1 MRDRLRRPRRNDIRG
16 SMSLTKDY
24 TLPSAAHAKLDA
36 MVDGIV
42 EKPGDMIDLKE
53 FEALQDRLNVR
64 ETLRTLPDGLSED
77 DFAGILHLALL
88 TECATETYGDAFS
101 TRAKA
106 YNAPWLGRFNETVWV
121 PDELTHHAPYKFI
134 LLSMGFAESELDRDI
149 KHTQEI
155 DFIHKGGDTP
165 AHVTTFGVIQE
176 YLTDNWHGLIA
187 DLLKK
192 AAPDASYMATRIK
205 RRETLHTVWY
215 RDMTALQVEA
225 NPRLIQHVGEA
236 LLAFN
241 MPGNQLVPELQ
252 AQVGRWMP
260 LMGAN
265 FEQITKDMVRHFY
278 VMLGDT
284 RNAGAMLLR
293 IAEEKGITLGPITP
307 SVVRQALDRLGGP
320 GYGLIGEALLQKVG
334 LDYMFRPERGAQD
347 SAFALYGG
355 VYERVRGLARTWIA
369 DQIDFNLDVA

>member
-1 MRDRLRRPRRNDIRG
+1 MA
-16 SMSLTKDY
+16 LTKEY
-24 TLPSAAHAKLDA
+24 TLPAEAHAKLDA
-36 MVDGIV
+36 MVESIV
-42 EKPGDMIDLKE
+42 KSPGDLIDIAQ
-53 FEALQDRLNVR
+53 FEALQTRLNVR
-64 ETLRTLPDGLSED
+64 ATLRMLPDGLTED

-101 TRAKA
+101 VRAKA
-106 YNAPWLGRFNETVWV
+106 FDAPWLGRFNETVWV

-134 LLSMGFAESELDRDI
+134 LMSMGFAESELDRNI
-149 KHTQEI
+149 KQTQEI

-187 DLLKK
+187 DMLKK

-215 RDMTALQVEA
+215 RDMTALQIEA
-225 NPRLIQHVGEA
+225 NPGLIQHVGEA

-265 FEQITKDMVRHFY
+265 FDQITKDMVRHFY
-278 VMLGDT
+278 AMLGDT
-284 RNAGAMLLR
+284 RNAGAMLVR
-293 IAEEKGITLGPITP
+293 IAEEKNITLGPITP
-307 SVVRQALDRLGGP
+307 RILRTALDRLGGP
-320 GYGLIGEALLQKVG
+320 GYGLIGEALLEKVG
-334 LDYMFRPERGAQD
+334 LNYMFRPQRGVQD
-347 SAFALYGG
+347 SGFALYGG
-355 VYERVRGLARTWIA
+355 VYERVRRLARAWIA
-369 DQIDFNLDVA
+369 DQIDFNLDVAK